1 MEHKDDKLPGC
12 LKNDPPP
19 PPSSRK
25 CPQATAQAAIKS
37 WYDEQQYWDYGSAAP
52 NGNGVTGW
60 AKIHG
65 YPLAIIAN
73 NGILGF
79 EKFMLWKARDLI
91 FLA

>member
-37 WYDEQQYWDYGSAAP
+37 WVDRTLPVQAADVLQEKA
-52 NGNGVTGW
+52 NQDKEISTM
-60 AKIHG
+60 
-65 YPLAIIAN
+65 LAEVAR
-73 NGILGF
+73 LGC
-79 EKFMLWKARDLI
+79 K
-91 FLA
+91 